1 MKEGAKKMN
10 SLQCPCG
17 GKLHL
22 AYKQYKCRKGETEY
36 TFENCVFYNCST
48 CDKYFIVSNVE
59 DMCNVIIEK
68 IPPDDADKIT
78 SFDFNKIV
86 NTFCI
91 DKFISTKV
99 SFLYDRDD
107 YYFIPGLIR
116 PWKKGFLTPL
126 FFNIEVLLKY
136 FHHPDYSVE
145 LGANTYGN
153 IYHQGEHMISFGISE
168 TNNIIMWLGD
178 IGALPVEE
186 QFYFRSE
193 NICSNHTI
201 SSEFYEAQIDVIWA
215 EPSNEHKL
223 FNIRKTLYEKVL
235 SQSHLSLT
243 QLETETVKLAQKI
256 QRPIVN
262 TENAFSQV
270 IIAMNMLFV
279 ESINSKDI
287 KAFIKKAH
295 SEIDVGQ
302 KGGLKIFETWIDL
315 YTDNLDSKTII
326 SPLFVLY
333 DLRIAMAHLQSEE
346 TKIGLLSS
354 GCTRLGLSHDERD
367 YLVIYDVLLSKINE
381 MYRLVLINLKEFT
394 V

>member
-1 MKEGAKKMN
+1 
-10 SLQCPCG
+10 
-17 GKLHL
+17 
-22 AYKQYKCRKGETEY
+22 
-36 TFENCVFYNCST
+36 
-48 CDKYFIVSNVE
+48 
-59 DMCNVIIEK
+59 MCNVIIEK
-68 IPPDDADKIT
+68 IPNEAKNIT
-78 SFDFNKIV
+78 SFDFNKIK
-86 NTFCI
+86 NTFCV

-99 SFLYDRDD
+99 SFIYNRDD

-116 PWKKGFLTPL
+116 PWNKGFLTPL

-136 FHHPDYSVE
+136 FHHPDYSVD
-145 LGANTYGN
+145 LGANTYGD

-178 IGALPVEE
+178 VGALPVEE
-186 QFYFRSE
+186 QFYLRSE
-193 NICSNHTI
+193 NICSDHTI

-223 FNIRKTLYEKVL
+223 FKIRKTLYEKVL
-235 SQSHLSLT
+235 SQFYLSLT

-279 ESINSKDI
+279 ESINSKNI

-295 SEIDVGQ
+295 PEIDLGQ

-315 YTDNLDSKTII
+315 YTDDLDSKNII

-346 TKIGLLSS
+346 TKIELLSS
-354 GCTRLGLSHDERD
+354 GRTRLGLSPDERD

-381 MYRLVLINLKEFT
+381 MYTLISDNLKEDT
-394 V
+394 A